1 MTEVD
6 MKAMMHG
13 TFRMIN
19 LVYYFK
25 DYSEIYRYIRHK
37 NNNQD
42 SWAYTGTKSHFEIE
56 LLQGVFEIKKNI
68 CKTQK

>member
-6 MKAMMHG
+6 MKAMMHR

-25 DYSEIYRYIRHK
+25 DYSEIYRYIRQK
-37 NNNQD
+37 ITTRT
-42 SWAYTGTKSHFEIE
+42 AE
-56 LLQGVFEIKKNI
+56 LTLEPKVILK
-68 CKTQK
+68 